1 MAKYDYHCRTCFTWK
16 EVDRSIHEAEQ
27 AVVCPA
33 CQTSMKRVYSP
44 IAIRFKSAGLY
55 KNDSQINNFYPENG
69 STL

>member
-1 MAKYDYHCRTCFTWK
+1 MAKYDYHCRTCFTWE

-27 AVVCPA
+27 AVFCPA

-44 IAIRFKSAGLY
+44 IAIRFKST
-55 KNDSQINNFYPENG
+55 QINNFYPENG